1 MSAHIAINLCNNIEF
16 AQGKSIVD
24 ESLGHN
30 REEMDRIKSIIADIM
45 ADERFD
51 LDSILISAYASPE
64 GTEANNQKLSKARSQ
79 AISRY
84 FRQHLLAA
92 QEEGFSVTEEGSIV
106 HPETKDI
113 HFLSR
118 YVGENW
124 NYLDHLV
131 RNDTILTEKQK
142 SDYALIG
149 IIDNVD
155 ERERTLS
162 KESYYRYLREHL
174 YPKLRV
180 VTFDFFMHRKGM
192 IKDTVITTVPDTLY
206 RMGMDAL
213 RDMDYHGALRI
224 LKDYND
230 YNTAVV
236 YTALGLNHS
245 ALQILQEEER
255 TPAVNYLLALIYSR
269 MENYEKAVESYT
281 RACKQDR
288 SYVYR
293 GNLDPEI
300 SALIKLYGLNKEEDD
315 EFEY

>member
-1 MSAHIAINLCNNIEF
+1 M
-16 AQGKSIVD
+16 
-24 ESLGHN
+24 
-30 REEMDRIKSIIADIM
+30 
-45 ADERFD
+45 
-51 LDSILISAYASPE
+51 
-64 GTEANNQKLSKARSQ
+64 
-79 AISRY
+79 
-84 FRQHLLAA
+84 
-92 QEEGFSVTEEGSIV
+92 TEEGSIV